1 MTAVGFVINAW
12 MGSVFLHEQVSP
24 VAMGRC
30 FPHMRRSGARGVDPP
45 RNGKGPSMKWLL
57 LALVV
62 LSTVVAD
69 LFQSHAM
76 RQGGKKWKLP
86 LAVAAMAVSFFSF
99 TELLKVADL
108 SFAVPASA
116 ASLSLEVLLARLILK
131 EMVNGQRWAGAA
143 LVAFGV
149 ILLAQ

>member
-1 MTAVGFVINAW
+1 
-12 MGSVFLHEQVSP
+12 
-24 VAMGRC
+24 
-30 FPHMRRSGARGVDPP
+30 
-45 RNGKGPSMKWLL
+45 MKWFL

-62 LSTVVAD
+62 MSTVVAD
-69 LFQSHAM
+69 LLQSHAM
-76 RQGGKKWKLP
+76 RQGGKSWKLP

-108 SFAVPASA
+108 SFAVPATA
-116 ASLSLEVLLARLILK
+116 ASLSLEVVLARLILK
-131 EMVNGQRWAGAA
+131 ETVNTRRWAGAA